1 MRAAA
6 GVTAFSSQSD
16 LNLLDACFVRCS
28 HTKGNIFPYFLC
40 VSFLSTFPCRIK
52 SILASYMDCM
62 DCICGTIYGR
72 ACCFNQK
79 CA

>member
-16 LNLLDACFVRCS
+16 LNLLDACFVRFS

-52 SILASYMDCM
+52 SSHIGFL
-62 DCICGTIYGR
+62 YGLYGLNLSHYLWQGVL
-72 ACCFNQK
+72 F
-79 CA
+79 